1 MITKEQRKAEMF
13 DTLLG
18 ELELEMSDKKD
29 EHLPFGD
36 WPESEKIL
44 LDGKQF
50 SFKKHE
56 YLIEPYHDPHPYQVE
71 IKATQLGLTS
81 KALLRVI
88 YGCRYGEYR
97 GILYLFPSRTD
108 VTDLSKTRLT
118 PLIEENPTTIGRWL
132 RDTDSANVKKIWNS
146 FLYLR
151 GMKSRIAL
159 KCHDD
164 QTEVL
169 TKRGWLLF
177 KDTKIS
183 DLFATRSPSG
193 DFMWQEAIDIFSHR
207 YTGKMV
213 HLKQTGLD
221 VCVTPNHRMLLFNN
235 NNYSTYFKLAKDLKP
250 KNHEMIIRTS
260 TSWKGEYPDFL
271 ITDGRESF
279 GMKRYIKV
287 QGNKKNSAWESFGR
301 NEDRKILLRDF
312 IAFLGLYVAEGSCSG
327 VRNGVREFGRI
338 SISQER
344 KSKHFNGI
352 SKLLERTGLNWKY
365 SGHSFRVGDMGLADI
380 LFPLGNK
387 YSKKLPTW
395 VINLPIKYLEILWE
409 WALKGDGHVTEDG
422 YRVYA
427 TVSPVLAGQLQ
438 ELLQKCGRSASI
450 LKMKPS
456 KGYFKDG
463 RLVKA
468 TTMCYLV
475 SERKSSCSV
484 IPTPKY
490 IDYDGNVYCASV
502 PNGTLYTRRNGYA
515 IWSGNSVP
523 VDFEV
528 FDELD
533 EAPQNAVDMALERM
547 GHSEVGEL
555 LFLSNP
561 TLPDYGIDRL
571 FQQTDQMFWLL
582 KCSKCNEYTDLVET
596 FPDCLQ
602 RVKGKVIRAC
612 KKCGA
617 ELNPSVGEWVAK
629 YPSITERRGRQ
640 YSQLYSQSKTTTPD
654 LILHKFQ
661 TTDNLTDFYNLKIGV
676 AYVDAAN
683 RLSAQEVLSCC
694 GDQGMLSESDV
705 GCFMGVDQ
713 GSNLHIVI
721 GRHHP
726 IRSGEVIFVGT
737 LKGNNESD
745 KTDESGWYE
754 LDALMKRFKVMRCV
768 VDAMPNIK
776 FARNFSDRFRGRV
789 FLNYYNEHQKGSYRW
804 NEKDMIVQAN
814 RTESLDSSHRAI
826 TTNNII
832 IPRNSDIIKVF
843 ADQMHNIAKRLE
855 TDDETGSQKYI
866 YHRLGPDHYRH
877 AFNYMYMAL
886 TSSPELLFS
895 ELL

>member
-159 KCHDD
+159 K
-164 QTEVL
+164 
-169 TKRGWLLF
+169 
-177 KDTKIS
+177 
-183 DLFATRSPSG
+183 
-193 DFMWQEAIDIFSHR
+193 
-207 YTGKMV
+207 
-213 HLKQTGLD
+213 
-221 VCVTPNHRMLLFNN
+221 
-235 NNYSTYFKLAKDLKP
+235 
-250 KNHEMIIRTS
+250 
-260 TSWKGEYPDFL
+260 
-271 ITDGRESF
+271 
-279 GMKRYIKV
+279 
-287 QGNKKNSAWESFGR
+287 
-301 NEDRKILLRDF
+301 
-312 IAFLGLYVAEGSCSG
+312 
-327 VRNGVREFGRI
+327 
-338 SISQER
+338 
-344 KSKHFNGI
+344 
-352 SKLLERTGLNWKY
+352 
-365 SGHSFRVGDMGLADI
+365 
-380 LFPLGNK
+380 
-387 YSKKLPTW
+387 
-395 VINLPIKYLEILWE
+395 
-409 WALKGDGHVTEDG
+409 
-422 YRVYA
+422 
-427 TVSPVLAGQLQ
+427 
-438 ELLQKCGRSASI
+438 
-450 LKMKPS
+450 
-456 KGYFKDG
+456 
-463 RLVKA
+463 
-468 TTMCYLV
+468 
-475 SERKSSCSV
+475 
-484 IPTPKY
+484 
-490 IDYDGNVYCASV
+490 
-502 PNGTLYTRRNGYA
+502 
-515 IWSGNSVP
+515 SVP

-571 FQQTDQMFWLL
+571 WQSTDQMFWLL
-582 KCSKCNEYTDLVET
+582 KCSKCNEYTNLVET

-602 RVKGKVIRAC
+602 RVKGRVIRAC

-661 TTDNLTDFYNLKIGV
+661 TTDNLTDFYNLKIGL

-683 RLSAQEVLSCC
+683 RLSAQEVLACC
-694 GDQGMLSESDV
+694 GDQGMLSESDK

-754 LDALMKRFKVMRCV
+754 LDALMRRFKVMRCV

-814 RTESLDSSHRAI
+814 RTESLDSSHRAV